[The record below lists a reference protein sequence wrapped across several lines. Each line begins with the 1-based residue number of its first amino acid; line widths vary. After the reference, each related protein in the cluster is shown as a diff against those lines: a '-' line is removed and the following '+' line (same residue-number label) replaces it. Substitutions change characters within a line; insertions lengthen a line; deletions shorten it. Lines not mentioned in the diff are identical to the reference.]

1 MLLSPNSLLILQRV
15 LSEFIKKDLIRQ
27 LFSEE
32 IMRESVIYQDILE
45 EGKREEALTYT
56 MRLLK
61 RRLVTVEPELE
72 QQISRLSI
80 TQLENLG
87 EALLDFSSPAD
98 LVTWLQAN
106 NC

>member
-1 MLLSPNSLLILQRV
+1 
-15 LSEFIKKDLIRQ
+15 
-27 LFSEE
+27 
-32 IMRESVIYQDILE
+32 MRESVIYQDILE

-56 MRLLK
+56 MHLLR
-61 RRLVTVEPELE
+61 RRLVTVEAELE
-72 QQISRLSI
+72 QQIRGLSV

-87 EALLDFSSPAD
+87 EALLDFSSAAD

>member
-1 MLLSPNSLLILQRV
+1 
-15 LSEFIKKDLIRQ
+15 
-27 LFSEE
+27 
-32 IMRESVIYQDILE
+32 MRESVIYQDILE
-45 EGKREEALTYT
+45 EGKREEALVMI
-56 MRLLK
+56 MRLLR

-72 QQISRLSI
+72 QQIRRLSI

>member
-1 MLLSPNSLLILQRV
+1 MI
-15 LSEFIKKDLIRQ
+15 
-27 LFSEE
+27 
-32 IMRESVIYQDILE
+32 
-45 EGKREEALTYT
+45 
-56 MRLLK
+56 MRLLR

-72 QQISRLSI
+72 QQIRRLSI